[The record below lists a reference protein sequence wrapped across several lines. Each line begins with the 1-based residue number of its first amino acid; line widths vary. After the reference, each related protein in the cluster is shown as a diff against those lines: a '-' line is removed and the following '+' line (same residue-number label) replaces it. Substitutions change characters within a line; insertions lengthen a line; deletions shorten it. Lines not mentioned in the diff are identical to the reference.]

1 MATIRSQMVLNDGIS
16 GVLRKIN
23 TALNTTLNAFE
34 QVQRAS
40 GRAVD
45 TAQIQAARA
54 ALVQANRE
62 VDEMAEGYRRAAEQ
76 EEILNKGLRNGTN
89 AAGGLLGKVK
99 GIVATLAAGAGIKAL
114 LGLSDKL
121 TSTTARLSFLVDD
134 GGSVDELEQKIMA
147 SAQRSRAA
155 YLDTA
160 SAIASM
166 GANAG
171 RAFESNDELIA
182 FMEQVNKQFVIGG
195 ATAEGQSAAMLQLT
209 QAMAAGALRGEELNS
224 ILENAPGIAR
234 AIESYMGVAEGSI
247 KSYAE
252 EGLITAD
259 VVKNAL
265 LSVADETNAKFES
278 MPMTWAQI
286 CTKMQNTAL
295 AAFEPVL
302 TRLNQVAN
310 SAQFNTVIDGAING
324 LAMLASVATGV
335 LDLLINGASFVVDNW
350 SWISPIVYGLVAA
363 FIAYNAVALIT
374 NGINAAMALAEGVK
388 AAALMMSTGA
398 TFAQTAAQYGLNAAL
413 LACPITWIV
422 VLVIALVAAI
432 YAACSAIAKFTGIA
446 NSGFGVICGGINV
459 VVQFFVNL
467 GLTIANIALGIWNA
481 LGACAQNIGIA
492 FGNVI
497 SGVQAWFYNLLSTAL
512 TVVAG
517 ICEALNKLPFVDFD
531 YSGITNA
538 ASDYAAK
545 AAEASGNIQD
555 FVSIGDAFNEGMS
568 TFDTWQDG
576 WVGDAF
582 NAGANWGDGV
592 ASGISDAVGGLFDM
606 DLGAATDYGASGLGT
621 GGYGDFAMDDLLG
634 NTGQTAANT
643 GAAADALS
651 TSTEELEYLRD
662 IAERDA
668 INRFTTAE
676 VRIDMTGISK
686 NNRPGL
692 ENQGFGRFFP
702 FFPLYSFITSLIKP
716 SMRWALSCLICSVK
730 WAYLSRVKAA
740 VAWPRLLW
748 MVFIS
753 SPARIALTA

>member
-114 LGLSDKL
+114 LGLSDKM
-121 TSTTARLSFLVDD
+121 TSTTARLNFLVDD
-134 GGSVDELEQKIMA
+134 GGSVEALEQKIMA
-147 SAQRSRAA
+147 SAQRSRSA

-171 RAFESNDELIA
+171 SAFESNDELIA
-182 FMEQVNKQFVIGG
+182 FMEQINKQFVIGG

-234 AIESYMGVAEGSI
+234 AIESYMGIAEGSI
-247 KSYAE
+247 KQYAE
-252 EGLITAD
+252 QGLITAE
-259 VVKNAL
+259 VVKNAMFAA
-265 LSVADETNAKFES
+265 ADETNAKFES
-278 MPMTWAQI
+278 MPLTWAQI
-286 CTKMQNTAL
+286 ATKMQNTAL
-295 AAFEPVL
+295 AAFDPVL

-310 SAQFNTVIDGAING
+310 SAQFNTVINGAING
-324 LAMLASVATGV
+324 LAMLATVATGV
-335 LDLLINGASFVVDNW
+335 LDLLINGAAFVVDNW

-374 NGINAAMALAEGVK
+374 NGITNGI
-388 AAALMMSTGA
+388 
-398 TFAQTAAQYGLNAAL
+398 NAAL

-432 YAACSAIAKFTGIA
+432 YAACAAIAKFTGIA

-492 FGNVI
+492 FSNVI

-517 ICEALNKLPFVDFD
+517 ICEALNKLPFVEFD

-606 DLGAATDYGASGLGT
+606 DLGAATDYGAGGLGT

-676 VRIDMTGISK
+676 VRIDMTGMTNRIEGGADLDGVIST
-686 NNRPGL
+686 L
-692 ENQGFGRFFP
+692 TDGF
-702 FFPLYSFITSLIKP
+702 TE
-716 SMRWALSCLICSVK
+716 AL
-730 WAYLSRVKAA
+730 
-740 VAWPRLLW
+740 
-748 MVFIS
+748 
-753 SPARIALTA
+753 LTAAEGVHA

>member
-1 MATIRSQMVLNDGIS
+1 MVLNDGIS

-54 ALVQANRE
+54 ALVEANRE
-62 VDEMAEGYRRAAEQ
+62 VDDMAEGYRRAAQQ
-76 EEILNKGLRNGTN
+76 EEVLNKGLRNGTS
-89 AAGGLLGKVK
+89 AADGLLGKVK
-99 GIVATLAAGAGIKAL
+99 GIVATLAAGAGAKAL

-374 NGINAAMALAEGVK
+374 NGINAAITLAEGVK

-413 LACPITWIV
+413 AACPITWIV
-422 VLVIALVAAI
+422 VAVIALVAAI

-446 NSGFGVICGGINV
+446 NSGFGVIAGGINV
-459 VVQFFVNL
+459 VIQFFVNL
-467 GLTIANIALGIWNA
+467 GLTVANIALGIWNA

-492 FGNVI
+492 FSNVI
-497 SGVQAWFYNLLSTAL
+497 SGVQSWFYNLLSTAL

-517 ICEALNKLPFVDFD
+517 ICEALNKLPFVEFD

-538 ASDYAAK
+538 ASDYASK
-545 AAEASGNIQD
+545 AAEASGNIKD
-555 FVSIGDAFNEGMS
+555 FVSVGDAFSEGMS
-568 TFDTWQDG
+568 TFDTWQSG
-576 WVGDAF
+576 WVSDAF

-592 ASGISDAVGGLFDM
+592 ASGVSDAVSGLFDM
-606 DLGAATDYGASGLGT
+606 DLGAATDYGAGGLGT

-676 VRIDMTGISK
+676 VKIDMTGMQNRIEGGADLDGVIST
-686 NNRPGL
+686 L
-692 ENQGFGRFFP
+692 TDGF
-702 FFPLYSFITSLIKP
+702 TE
-716 SMRWALSCLICSVK
+716 AL
-730 WAYLSRVKAA
+730 
-740 VAWPRLLW
+740 
-748 MVFIS
+748 
-753 SPARIALTA
+753 LTAAEGVHA

>member
-1 MATIRSQMVLNDGIS
+1 MVLNDGIS

-54 ALVQANRE
+54 ALVEANRE
-62 VDEMAEGYRRAAEQ
+62 VDDMAEGYRRAAQQ
-76 EEILNKGLRNGTN
+76 EEVLNKGLRNGTS
-89 AAGGLLGKVK
+89 AADGLLGKVK
-99 GIVATLAAGAGIKAL
+99 GIVATLAAGAGAKAL

-286 CTKMQNTAL
+286 CTKIQNTAL

-413 LACPITWIV
+413 AACPITWIV
-422 VLVIALVAAI
+422 VAVIALVAAI

-446 NSGFGVICGGINV
+446 NSGFGVIAGGINV
-459 VVQFFVNL
+459 VIQFFVNL
-467 GLTIANIALGIWNA
+467 GLTVANIALGIWNA

-492 FGNVI
+492 FSNVI
-497 SGVQAWFYNLLSTAL
+497 SGVQSWFYNLLSTAL

-517 ICEALNKLPFVDFD
+517 ICEALNKLPFVEFD

-538 ASDYAAK
+538 ASDYASK
-545 AAEASGNIQD
+545 AAEASGNIKD
-555 FVSIGDAFNEGMS
+555 FVSVGDAFSEGMS
-568 TFDTWQDG
+568 TFDTWQSG
-576 WVGDAF
+576 WVSDAF

-592 ASGISDAVGGLFDM
+592 ASGVSDAVSGLFDF
-606 DLGAATDYGASGLGT
+606 DLGAATDYGTGLGT
-621 GGYGDFAMDDLLG
+621 GSNYGDFAMDDLLG

-676 VRIDMTGISK
+676 VRIDMTGMTNRIEGGADLDGVIST
-686 NNRPGL
+686 L
-692 ENQGFGRFFP
+692 TDGF
-702 FFPLYSFITSLIKP
+702 TE
-716 SMRWALSCLICSVK
+716 AL
-730 WAYLSRVKAA
+730 
-740 VAWPRLLW
+740 
-748 MVFIS
+748 
-753 SPARIALTA
+753 LTAAEGVHA

>member
-121 TSTTARLSFLVDD
+121 TSTTARLNFLVDD
-134 GGSVDELEQKIMA
+134 GGSVEALEQKIMA
-147 SAQRSRAA
+147 SAQRSRSA

-166 GANAG
+166 GSNAG
-171 RAFESNDELIA
+171 RAFSNNDELIG
-182 FMEQVNKQFVIGG
+182 FMELINKSFVIGG
-195 ATAEGQSAAMLQLT
+195 ATAEGQAAAMLQLT

-234 AIESYMGVAEGSI
+234 AIESYMGIAEGSI
-247 KSYAE
+247 KQYAE
-252 EGLITAD
+252 QGLITAE
-259 VVKNAL
+259 VVKNAMFA
-265 LSVADETNAKFES
+265 SADEINAKFES
-278 MPMTWAQI
+278 MPLTWGQI
-286 CTKMQNTAL
+286 ATKIQNTAL
-295 AAFEPVL
+295 AAFDPVL

-310 SAQFNTVIDGAING
+310 SAQFNTVINGIING
-324 LAMLASVATGV
+324 LAMLATVATDV
-335 LDLLINGASFVVDNW
+335 LDLLINGAAFVVDNW

-374 NGINAAMALAEGVK
+374 NGINAA
-388 AAALMMSTGA
+388 
-398 TFAQTAAQYGLNAAL
+398 L
-413 LACPITWIV
+413 LAGPITRIV

-492 FGNVI
+492 FSNVI

-517 ICEALNKLPFVDFD
+517 ICEALNKLPFVEFD

-555 FVSIGDAFNEGMS
+555 FVSVGDAFNEGMS

-606 DLGAATDYGASGLGT
+606 DLGAATDYGAGGLGT

-676 VRIDMTGISK
+676 VRIDMTGMTNRIEGGADLDGVIST
-686 NNRPGL
+686 L
-692 ENQGFGRFFP
+692 TDGF
-702 FFPLYSFITSLIKP
+702 TE
-716 SMRWALSCLICSVK
+716 AL
-730 WAYLSRVKAA
+730 
-740 VAWPRLLW
+740 
-748 MVFIS
+748 
-753 SPARIALTA
+753 LTAAEGVHA

>member
-121 TSTTARLSFLVDD
+121 TSTTARLNFLVDD
-134 GGSVDELEQKIMA
+134 GGPVEALEQKIMA
-147 SAQRSRAA
+147 SAQRSRSA

-171 RAFESNDELIA
+171 SAFESNDELIA
-182 FMEQVNKQFVIGG
+182 FMEQINKQFVIGG

-247 KSYAE
+247 KQYAE
-252 EGLITAD
+252 QGLITAE
-259 VVKNAL
+259 VVKNAMFAA
-265 LSVADETNAKFES
+265 ADETNAKFES
-278 MPMTWAQI
+278 MPLTWAQI
-286 CTKMQNTAL
+286 ATKMQNTAL
-295 AAFEPVL
+295 AAFDPVL

-310 SAQFNTVIDGAING
+310 SAQFNTVINGVING
-324 LAMLASVATGV
+324 LAMLATVATGV
-335 LDLLINGASFVVDNW
+335 LDLLINGAAFVVDNW

-363 FIAYNAVALIT
+363 FTAYNAVALIT

-388 AAALMMSTGA
+388 AAAL
-398 TFAQTAAQYGLNAAL
+398 
-413 LACPITWIV
+413 LARPITWIV

-492 FGNVI
+492 FSNVI

-517 ICEALNKLPFVDFD
+517 ICEALNKLPFVEFD

-555 FVSIGDAFNEGMS
+555 FVSVGDAFNEGMS
-568 TFDTWQDG
+568 TFDTWQNG

-606 DLGAATDYGASGLGT
+606 DLGAATDYGAGGLGT

-676 VRIDMTGISK
+676 VRIDMTGMTNRIEGGADLDGVIST
-686 NNRPGL
+686 L
-692 ENQGFGRFFP
+692 TDGF
-702 FFPLYSFITSLIKP
+702 TE
-716 SMRWALSCLICSVK
+716 AL
-730 WAYLSRVKAA
+730 
-740 VAWPRLLW
+740 
-748 MVFIS
+748 
-753 SPARIALTA
+753 LTAAEGVHA

>member
-1 MATIRSQMVLNDGIS
+1 MVLNDGIS

-54 ALVQANRE
+54 ALVEANRE
-62 VDEMAEGYRRAAEQ
+62 VDDMAEGYRRAAQQ
-76 EEILNKGLRNGTN
+76 EEVLNKGLRNGTS
-89 AAGGLLGKVK
+89 AADGLLGKVK
-99 GIVATLAAGAGIKAL
+99 GIVATLAAGAGAKAL

-171 RAFESNDELIA
+171 RAFGSNDELIG
-182 FMEQVNKQFVIGG
+182 FMELINKSFVIGG
-195 ATAEGQSAAMLQLT
+195 ASAEGQAAAMLQLT

-234 AIESYMGVAEGSI
+234 AIESYMGIAEGSI
-247 KSYAE
+247 KQYAE
-252 EGLITAD
+252 EGLVTAE
-259 VVKNAL
+259 VVKNAMFA
-265 LSVADETNAKFES
+265 SADDINAKFES
-278 MPMTWAQI
+278 MPMTWGQI
-286 CTKMQNTAL
+286 ATKMQNTAL
-295 AAFEPVL
+295 AAFDPVL

-310 SAQFNTVIDGAING
+310 SAQFNTVIEGAING
-324 LAMLASVATGV
+324 LAMLATVATGV
-335 LDLLINGASFVVDNW
+335 LDLLINGASFVVENW

-413 LACPITWIV
+413 AACPITWIV
-422 VLVIALVAAI
+422 VAVIALVAAI

-446 NSGFGVICGGINV
+446 NSGFGVIAGGINV
-459 VVQFFVNL
+459 VIQFFVNL
-467 GLTIANIALGIWNA
+467 GLTVANIALGIWNA

-492 FGNVI
+492 FSNVI
-497 SGVQAWFYNLLSTAL
+497 SGVQSWFYNLLSTAL

-517 ICEALNKLPFVDFD
+517 ICEALNKLPFVEFD

-545 AAEASGNIQD
+545 AAEASGNMQD
-555 FVSIGDAFNEGMS
+555 FVSVGDAFNEGMS
-568 TFDTWQDG
+568 TFETWQDG
-576 WVGDAF
+576 WAGDAF
-582 NAGANWGDGV
+582 DAGANWGDGV
-592 ASGISDAVGGLFDM
+592 AAGVSDAIGGLFDM
-606 DLGAATDYGASGLGT
+606 DLGAATDYGTGMGDLG
-621 GGYGDFAMDDLLG
+621 GFALDDIAG
-634 NTGQTAANT
+634 NTGETAANT
-643 GAAADALS
+643 GAAADAL
-651 TSTEELEYLRD
+651 TATTEELEYLRD

-676 VRIDMTGISK
+676 VKIDMTGMTNRIEGGADLDGVISV
-686 NNRPGL
+686 L
-692 ENQGFGRFFP
+692 TDGF
-702 FFPLYSFITSLIKP
+702 TE
-716 SMRWALSCLICSVK
+716 AL
-730 WAYLSRVKAA
+730 
-740 VAWPRLLW
+740 
-748 MVFIS
+748 
-753 SPARIALTA
+753 LTAAEGVHA

>member
-54 ALVQANRE
+54 ALVEVNRE
-62 VDEMAEGYRRAAEQ
+62 VDDMAEGYRRAAQQ
-76 EEILNKGLRNGTN
+76 EEVLNKGLRNGTS
-89 AAGGLLGKVK
+89 AADGLLGKVK
-99 GIVATLAAGAGIKAL
+99 GIVATLAAGAGAKAL

-147 SAQRSRAA
+147 SAQRSRA
-155 YLDTA
+155 YYMDTA

-171 RAFESNDELIA
+171 RAFENNDELIA

-265 LSVADETNAKFES
+265 LCVADETNAKFES

-310 SAQFNTVIDGAING
+310 SAQFNTVINGAISA

-413 LACPITWIV
+413 AACPITWIV
-422 VLVIALVAAI
+422 VAVIALVAAI

-446 NSGFGVICGGINV
+446 NSGFGVIAGGINV
-459 VVQFFVNL
+459 VIQFFVNL
-467 GLTIANIALGIWNA
+467 GLTVANIALGIWNA
-481 LGACAQNIGIA
+481 LGAACFNISTA
-492 FGNVI
+492 FQNVI
-497 SGVQAWFYNLLSTAL
+497 ANVQGWFYGLLATAL
-512 TVVAG
+512 SVVEG
-517 ICEALNKLPFVDFD
+517 ICAALNKLPFVEFD
-531 YSGITNA
+531 YSGISA
-538 ASDYAAK
+538 KADEYAAK
-545 AAEASGNIQD
+545 SAEAYGNTREYTD
-555 FVSIGDAFNEGMS
+555 VGDAFSKGMS
-568 TFDTWQDG
+568 SFDTFSDG
-576 WVGDAF
+576 WVAEAF
-582 NAGANWGDGV
+582 NAGASWGDGIV
-592 ASGISDAVGGLFDM
+592 EKISGGIDK
-606 DLGAATDYGASGLGT
+606 GT
-621 GGYGDFAMDDLLG
+621 GRGRLKDEGSVTPEFLLD
-634 NTGQTAANT
+634 NIETYSGQIAANT

-676 VRIDMTGISK
+676 VRIDMTGMTNRIEGGADLDGVIST
-686 NNRPGL
+686 L
-692 ENQGFGRFFP
+692 TDGF
-702 FFPLYSFITSLIKP
+702 TE
-716 SMRWALSCLICSVK
+716 AL
-730 WAYLSRVKAA
+730 
-740 VAWPRLLW
+740 
-748 MVFIS
+748 
-753 SPARIALTA
+753 LTAAEGVHA

>member
-62 VDEMAEGYRRAAEQ
+62 VDEMAGGYRRAAEQ

-121 TSTTARLSFLVDD
+121 TSTTARLNFLVDD
-134 GGSVDELEQKIMA
+134 GGSVEALEQKIMA
-147 SAQRSRAA
+147 SAQRSRSA

-171 RAFESNDELIA
+171 SAFESNDELIA
-182 FMEQVNKQFVIGG
+182 FMEQINKQFVIGG

-234 AIESYMGVAEGSI
+234 AIESYMGIAEGSI
-247 KSYAE
+247 KQYAE
-252 EGLITAD
+252 QGLITAE
-259 VVKNAL
+259 VVKNAMFAA
-265 LSVADETNAKFES
+265 ADETNAKFES
-278 MPMTWAQI
+278 MPLTWAQI
-286 CTKMQNTAL
+286 ATKMQNTAL
-295 AAFEPVL
+295 AAFDPVL

-310 SAQFNTVIDGAING
+310 SAQFNTVINGAING
-324 LAMLASVATGV
+324 LAMLATVATGV
-335 LDLLINGASFVVDNW
+335 LDLLINGAAFVVDNW

-492 FGNVI
+492 FSNVI

-517 ICEALNKLPFVDFD
+517 ICEALNKLPFVEFD

-555 FVSIGDAFNEGMS
+555 FVSVGDAFNEGMS

-606 DLGAATDYGASGLGT
+606 DLGAATDYGAGGLGT

-676 VRIDMTGISK
+676 VRIDMTGMTNRIEGGADLDGVIST
-686 NNRPGL
+686 L
-692 ENQGFGRFFP
+692 TDGF
-702 FFPLYSFITSLIKP
+702 TE
-716 SMRWALSCLICSVK
+716 AL
-730 WAYLSRVKAA
+730 
-740 VAWPRLLW
+740 
-748 MVFIS
+748 
-753 SPARIALTA
+753 LTAAEGVHA